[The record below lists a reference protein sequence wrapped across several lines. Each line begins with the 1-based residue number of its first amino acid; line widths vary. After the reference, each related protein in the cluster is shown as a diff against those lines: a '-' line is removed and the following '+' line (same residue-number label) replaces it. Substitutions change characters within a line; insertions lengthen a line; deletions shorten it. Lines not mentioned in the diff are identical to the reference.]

1 MTGPVSRARWP
12 SFDPDRIVF
21 EDRSLLVVDKPS
33 GVPTQAARETDR
45 DDLPA
50 RLRAFLTERDGG
62 APYLGIHQRLDRA
75 TSGLVLYTRDKAA
88 NAPIAKQLEGRTA
101 QKTYLAAVEGYKGGA
116 RRLEHRLGPLVDG
129 RVSVVDA
136 RDRRG
141 QEAIT
146 HVDVVAREGRRALL
160 SLRLETGRTHQARA
174 QLAAIGAPIAGDR
187 LYGGARANRLML
199 HACALDLPSLGRR
212 FECPVPESLSAWVAR
227 GEVGLPAAFGPAL
240 ADALCL
246 RAALFEQASAYRWV
260 NGAGDEL
267 PGVVV
272 DRYGDHAVLAVSSD
286 EAAARARE
294 IADALL
300 VLGARGVYLKLRERA
315 DQRQVDRD
323 KNAPPLPI
331 AGEPAEAELVV
342 TEGELRFPV
351 RLADGLSTGLFV
363 DQRDNRDRIR
373 RLSGGRRVLNL
384 FSYTCSFS
392 VAAARGGAREVVSI
406 DLSRPALDRGRAAF
420 EENGL
425 DPAQHRFHHEDCVA
439 WLGRARRRQERFG
452 LVILDPPSFG
462 TRSKRATFD
471 VDRDYGRVAADA
483 LALLEPGGRLLAVT
497 NHRKTSRER
506 MRRTLHEAARSAGA
520 ELRQLKDLPSP
531 LDCPDGPDGPEPMKS
546 FLVTLV

>member
-1 MTGPVSRARWP
+1 MWLDARVVAC
-12 SFDPDRIVF
+12 DGDV
-21 EDRSLLVVDKPS
+21 LVVDKPR
-33 GVPTQAARETDR
+33 GIVVHGGDEARA
-45 DDLPA
+45 DDLVT
-50 RLRAFLTERDGG
+50 RLREWLVARGEPD
-62 APYLGIHQRLDRA
+62 YLGVHQRLDKDASGVMLFTRRRELNAAVAGDMEGHRA
-75 TSGLVLYTRDKAA
+75 R
-88 NAPIAKQLEGRTA
+88 R
-101 QKTYLAAVEGYKGGA
+101 TYLAAVTDPGLSPRGVLEHQLSPQKGG
-116 RRLEHRLGPLVDG
+116 VT
-129 RVSVVDA
+129 RVVP
-136 RDRRG
+136 RG
-141 QEAIT
+141 GQRS
-146 HVDVVAREGRRALL
+146 VARYRVLERAGGRALVEL
-160 SLRLETGRTHQARA
+160 SPETGRTHQLRA
-174 QLAAIGAPIAGDR
+174 QLAAVRAPIAGDR

-227 GEVGLPAAFGPAL
+227 GEAGLPAAFGPAL

-246 RAALFEQASAYRWV
+246 RAALFEHASAYRWV

-286 EAAARARE
+286 EAAGRARE
-294 IADALL
+294 IAGALL

-331 AGEPAEAELVV
+331 AGEPAEPELVV

-351 RLADGLSTGLFV
+351 RLADGPSTGLFV

-439 WLGRARRRQERFG
+439 WLGRARRRQDRFG

-520 ELRQLKDLPSP
+520 EVRQLKDLPSP